1 METKANY
8 ALIGLFTLGG
18 ILGALGLLLWLAKVE
33 VDRQYAYYDILFDDV
48 SGLGAASDVRYNGL
62 PVGQVVDL
70 NLDPDDPSKVRVRIE
85 VAADAPV
92 NSETKAQLQSQ
103 GVTGVSFVGLRGGS
117 DASAPLPAGT
127 TIPSERTALQSVFEG
142 APQVL
147 DRAITLLENVN
158 DVFNDDNKAAVGT
171 LVGNLATSSERLDG
185 VLANFETLSDDLGAA
200 AREIA
205 AFTGR
210 LEQLSDTAET
220 TLATATGTLTT
231 ANTTLSDIST
241 LANDRIGPLAEDL
254 RTTSQTA
261 TDVLA
266 SAGTEVSRIAGRL
279 DDLAVQGGT
288 VLERAGTTLDTANG
302 AMAGITAFT
311 DTRLTPLADDLRTTA
326 QTATRVMDTV
336 GGEAARVVSR
346 FDAVADSAI
355 LALGDAQTTMKS
367 VDQAA
372 VGFDRMMTDQ
382 LSPLAEDLRTTSQ
395 TATRVIDDV
404 GTRTAALATRLD
416 TLTGEASG
424 AITTFTT
431 TFNSA
436 NDTLGGISR
445 TMAGANTTLDVVA
458 RTFTNANKVIEE
470 DIGGILTD
478 LRAAANSFAS
488 TFSDQSGGVIGD
500 LRRAATTFTNT
511 VEVASQNIE
520 AISGEVLTAS
530 RSAAS
535 FAGTL
540 DNVVSGNERQISEFL
555 RLGLPEFLRFTEEAR
570 SLTVNLER
578 LVNKIERDPGRFLL
592 GTQNSR
598 FRR

>member
-33 VDRQYAYYDILFDDV
+33 VDQQYAYYDILFEDV

-70 NLDPDDPSKVRVRIE
+70 DLDADDPSQVRVRIE
-85 VAADAPV
+85 VSADAPV
-92 NSETKAQLQSQ
+92 NSETRARLQSQ
-103 GVTGVSFVGLRGGS
+103 GVTGVSFVGLTGGS
-117 DASAPLPAGT
+117 EAADPLASGA

-142 APQVL
+142 APEL
-147 DRAITLLENVN
+147 LSRAIVLLENVN

-171 LVGNLATSSERLDG
+171 LVSNLATSSERLDG
-185 VLANFETLSDDLGAA
+185 VLANFETLSDDLGNA

-220 TLATATGTLTT
+220 TLSAATVTLGDVSTLTT
-231 ANTTLSDIST
+231 ES
-241 LANDRIGPLAEDL
+241 LAPLAEDL
-254 RTTSQTA
+254 RLTSRTA
-261 TDVLA
+261 TDVIA
-266 SAGTEVSRIAGRL
+266 SAGADVTRIAGRI
-279 DDLAVQGGT
+279 DGLAARGET
-288 VLERAGTTLDTANG
+288 VLDSATTTLDSANTAMQSV
-302 AMAGITAFT
+302 AALA
-311 DTRLTPLADDLRTTA
+311 DTQLGPLADDVRATA
-326 QTATRVMDTV
+326 QTATRVLTDV
-336 GGEAARVVSR
+336 GGEAARVVGR

-355 LALGDAQTTMKS
+355 LALGDAQTTLKS

-372 VGFDRMMTDQ
+372 TGFDRLMTDQ
-382 LSPLAEDLRTTSQ
+382 LSPLADDLRTTSQ

-416 TLTGEASG
+416 ALTTEASG
-424 AITTFTT
+424 ALDTFTT
-431 TFNSA
+431 TFNNA
-436 NDTLGGISR
+436 NDTLGWVTTAMTGATETLDIASR
-445 TMAGANTTLDVVA
+445 TFA
-458 RTFTNANKVIEE
+458 NANKVIQD
-470 DIGGILTD
+470 DIGGILDD
-478 LRAAANSFAS
+478 LRAAASTFAS
-488 TFSDQSGGVIGD
+488 TFSESSDGVIGD
-500 LRRAATTFTNT
+500 LRQAASTFTNT
-511 VEVASQNIE
+511 VQNASQNID
-520 AISGEVLTAS
+520 AVSNEVLAAS

-535 FAGTL
+535 FAKTL
-540 DNVVSGNERQISEFL
+540 DEVVSGNERQISEFL